1 MPDSIFTLRYVKS
14 RQIRLIGKHSVAQT
28 RRVALIA
35 RPGAG
40 SGCACFRR
48 RLQHFSSLPS
58 AVDRVKDEA
67 REGACRLPWKRNIE
81 TAADRRVRRVVVSNN
96 FLPLGLQKI
105 TRPNT
110 AVFAQVKA
118 VTSA

>member
-14 RQIRLIGKHSVAQT
+14 RQIRLIVKHSVAQT
-28 RRVALIA
+28 RRVARIA
-35 RPGAG
+35 RLESRG
-40 SGCACFRR
+40 GCACFRR

-67 REGACRLPWKRNIE
+67 REGAGRLPWKRNIE